1 MMAHK
6 SLDLLKTRSNS
17 LVSFVNNIKNTAKE
31 GSA

>member
-17 LVSFVNNIKNTAKE
+17 LASFVNNIKNTAKE